1 MIAVLISLYV
11 LWTFG
16 RLDDVAPA
24 QILMSTIVLSFPGA
38 IGAASARLV
47 L

>member
-1 MIAVLISLYV
+1 VSAYL

-16 RLDDVAPA
+16 RLDGLGANDA
-24 QILMSTIVLSFPGA
+24 LHLCIVLSFPGVL
-38 IGAASARLV
+38 GAATARLV